1 MFWLVKVLKLRC
13 MHFINTDKLK
23 AWRLKT
29 NVLSMLVRF
38 CSVSMHSNQLHCQ
51 IFLFSN
57 ILKTL
62 IHCEHCLR
70 RNMYLLWFKLWESR
84 LHFLVSNYCYNKKKI
99 LYIWFVWCFILN
111 LWWREYVQNQLKKKN
126 KHLLYRCIHHGHH
139 LFSLWCLNL

>member
-84 LHFLVSNYCYNKKKI
+84 LHFLVSNYYYNNKK
-99 LYIWFVWCFILN
+99 N
-111 LWWREYVQNQLKKKN
+111 LIHLICLMFYFKLMMTRICAKSIKEKEQTLTLKV
-126 KHLLYRCIHHGHH
+126 
-139 LFSLWCLNL
+139 

>member
-51 IFLFSN
+51 FFLFSN

-84 LHFLVSNYCYNKKKI
+84 LHFLVSNYYYNKKK
-99 LYIWFVWCFILN
+99 N
-111 LWWREYVQNQLKKKN
+111 LI
-126 KHLLYRCIHHGHH
+126 HLI
-139 LFSLWCLNL
+139 CLMFYFKLMMTRICAKSIKEKEQTV